1 MVNQLFLWAIFNSKL
16 LVYQR
21 VPILAK
27 SWVPS
32 RSWPLRLSASPDQR
46 PSSGICLRGNEKSW
60 AKRRLNHSSSPSNL
74 QVMQLLFPCDPHM
87 IPIWFS
93 YIITILGSKLW
104 SPKIYWPIFF
114 CAPLDQLV
122 TGRLNTSHGFQ
133 KEWGIINVY
142 LSMLILNTLWILID

>member
-60 AKRRLNHSSSPSNL
+60 AKRRSNHSSSPSNL

-87 IPIWFS
+87 ILI
-93 YIITILGSKLW
+93 YYYHIRIKVVISKNMLTD
-104 SPKIYWPIFF
+104 FF
-114 CAPLDQLV
+114 CAPAGSACDRKAEHIPRISERV
-122 TGRLNTSHGFQ
+122 GG
-133 KEWGIINVY
+133 Y
-142 LSMLILNTLWILID
+142 

>member
-104 SPKIYWPIFF
+104 SPKICWPIFF
-114 CAPLDQLV
+114 VPHWISLWQEGWTHPTDFRKSGGLLMYTYQCW
-122 TGRLNTSHGFQ
+122 F
-133 KEWGIINVY
+133 
-142 LSMLILNTLWILID
+142 LIPYESL